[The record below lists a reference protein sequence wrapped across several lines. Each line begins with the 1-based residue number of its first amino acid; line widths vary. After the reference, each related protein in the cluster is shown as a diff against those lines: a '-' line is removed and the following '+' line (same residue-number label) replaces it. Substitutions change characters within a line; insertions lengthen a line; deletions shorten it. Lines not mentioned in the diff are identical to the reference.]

1 MTEPHQVTWIEVG
14 LSNAGLRTTMRAF
27 KFAVGWGVTTAALGR
42 PPESVEEYADATRTS
57 RATAFRD
64 QQAFRAAFPLEDGPE
79 RMNAVT
85 GAQAAY
91 EEIFRRVDNAERTM
105 LEAQPVM
112 VRMIVSP
119 AVS

>member
-1 MTEPHQVTWIEVG
+1 
-14 LSNAGLRTTMRAF
+14 
-27 KFAVGWGVTTAALGR
+27 
-42 PPESVEEYADATRTS
+42 
-57 RATAFRD
+57 
-64 QQAFRAAFPLEDGPE
+64 
-79 RMNAVT
+79 MNAVT